1 MKNNGNFKLLSCNPK
16 IIMSHM
22 DLEAVKHI
30 VSIAPQEAQWFHRLE
45 KITAGTSIYY
55 RVYEMYIPEQY
66 TSVAQVESDPQM
78 MYKFYKELKEEHGST
93 QANEIMSNLTAW
105 CHSHHTMGV
114 SPSGQDVK
122 QFKEQCQN
130 AHDSGVTA
138 PQLMM
143 IFNKKNTCYTKLFD
157 PALGLTF
164 ENVPILI
171 QEYDF
176 SHIDAQAKVKFK
188 KPKSKIFKSKSKN
201 TTSIFPSPTRSF
213 TDWNFGYE
221 EDESSELFDLSFFE
235 KLNDSQNQRLNKV
248 TRYYKPN
255 TANKDFKSKVP
266 KLLTASEINIF
277 FDAISFDEAVLLETQ
292 SNTVSDMATLLDD
305 LFGDISALGLS
316 QDKLKAAIAFSML
329 AAPIISD
336 NSNYKEL
343 VEEFIDSFSES
354 SSDSSYTSYDF
365 FRS

>member
-45 KITAGTSIYY
+45 KITAGTSVYY

-105 CHSHHTMGV
+105 CHSHHNMGV

-164 ENVPILI
+164 ENVPILV

-176 SHIDAQAKVKFK
+176 SHIDAQAKTKFK
-188 KPKSKIFKSKSKN
+188 KPKAKIFKSKSKK
-201 TTSIFPSPTRSF
+201 TTGIFPSPTRSF
-213 TDWNFGYE
+213 TDWNFGHE
-221 EDESSELFDLSFFE
+221 EDSIELFDITFLE
-235 KLNDSQNQRLNKV
+235 KLNDKQTERLNKI

-255 TANKDFKSKVP
+255 TSNKDFKLKVA
-266 KLLTASEINIF
+266 KLLTPSEINILF
-277 FDAISFDEAVLLETQ
+277 EAISFDELVLAEAQ
-292 SNTVSDMATLLDD
+292 NTSLSDTTTALDD
-305 LFGDISALGLS
+305 LFGDISALSLD
-316 QDKLKAAIAFSML
+316 QHKLKAAIAFSML
-329 AAPIISD
+329 AVSAIKDDSA
-336 NSNYKEL
+336 YKEL
-343 VEEFIDSFSES
+343 VEEFIDSFS
-354 SSDSSYTSYDF
+354 DPLHNSSYDSYDF